1 MAPEKQ
7 RTKPM
12 NAVSQNF
19 DLLGE
24 VSVNLSVELGRVE
37 MPLKQVM
44 GLAEESVV
52 ALDRLTDEMLDVMV
66 NGKLIAKAEIIAL
79 ENRFGL
85 RIVELTNEAAASVA
99 PLASMP
105 MPEPFPAPS
114 ASPPA
119 PSGQGTPETAT
130 ASSAESASA
139 PDAASIEGTDI

>member
-1 MAPEKQ
+1 
-7 RTKPM
+7 M

-105 MPEPFPAPS
+105 TSEAFSTPA
-114 ASPPA
+114 AKPPA
-119 PSGQGTPETAT
+119 PSGQASPETAT
-130 ASSAESASA
+130 ADSAESASA